1 MDWIWYIILV
11 IYITITFRAV
21 LMWIDKMA
29 KVIIWNYLAWI
40 TCYAF
45 GNLIQQCIN
54 WLNTTPDKIFIWLSY
69 SKYASFLSAW
79 QLTFILLMFILLI
92 RIIYK
97 FGRIQVSFSTN
108 VATEKLYFILL
119 IPITVISFIIWPY
132 IALKA
137 DWIQVINILENTLIQ
152 NFWFLHTF
160 ISNIS
165 LRIFINWII
174 FIILSSQIKFK
185 ISVSAKATKLPD
197 WI

>member
-1 MDWIWYIILV
+1 
-11 IYITITFRAV
+11 
-21 LMWIDKMA
+21 MWIDKMA

-45 GNLIQQCIN
+45 GNLIQQSIN

-97 FGRIQVSFSTN
+97 FGKIQVSFSTN

-137 DWIQVINILENTLIQ
+137 DWIQIINVLENTLIQ
-152 NFWFLHTF
+152 NFWFLNTF
-160 ISNIS
+160 INNIS
-165 LRIFINWII
+165 LRIFINWLI

-185 ISVSAKATKLPD
+185 ISLSAKATKIPD

>member
-1 MDWIWYIILV
+1 MDWIWYIILA
-11 IYITITFRAV
+11 IYIAITFRAV

-54 WLNTTPDKIFIWLSY
+54 WLNTTPDKLFIWLSY

-92 RIIYK
+92 WIIYK
-97 FGRIQVSFSTN
+97 FWRIQVSFSTN
-108 VATEKLYFILL
+108 VATEKLYFIVL

-137 DWIQVINILENTLIQ
+137 DWIQIINILENTLIK
-152 NFWFLHTF
+152 NFWFLYSF

-165 LRIFINWII
+165 LWMFINWLI
-174 FIILSSQIKFK
+174 FIIISSQIKFK
-185 ISVSAKATKLPD
+185 ISVSTKATKLPD

>member
-1 MDWIWYIILV
+1 
-11 IYITITFRAV
+11 
-21 LMWIDKMA
+21 MWIDKMA
-29 KVIIWNYLAWI
+29 KIIIWNYLVGI

-45 GNLIQQCIN
+45 WNLIQQCVN
-54 WLNTTPDKIFIWLSY
+54 WLNSTPDKVFIWLSY
-69 SKYASFLSAW
+69 SQYANFLSAW

-92 RIIYK
+92 WIIYK

-137 DWIQVINILENTLIQ
+137 NWIQIINTLENTLIK
-152 NFWFLHTF
+152 NFWFLYSF

-165 LRIFINWII
+165 FRMFITWLI
-174 FIILSSQIKFK
+174 FIIISSQIKFK
-185 ISVSAKATKLPD
+185 ISVSTKATKLPN